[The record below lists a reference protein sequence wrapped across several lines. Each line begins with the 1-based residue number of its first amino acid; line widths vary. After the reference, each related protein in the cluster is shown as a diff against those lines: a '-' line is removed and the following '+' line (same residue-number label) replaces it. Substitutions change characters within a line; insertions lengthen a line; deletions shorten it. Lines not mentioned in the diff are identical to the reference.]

1 MSQSQSTTLAGPVTL
16 ATRAMQ
22 REAPRRTYAGMV
34 ARRFL
39 ANRMATAGLAVL
51 IVIVLLVLG
60 AGLLS
65 EHVLGH
71 TTYEQYLSDRFAPVG
86 TDGFLLGSDELGRD
100 TATRL
105 LYGGQVSLGV
115 AGLSI
120 VVSVLIGT
128 AVGIAAGY
136 FGGLVDSVLM
146 RVVDVMLAVPTL
158 FLLLLVAA
166 MFTLGPV
173 SLALLIAATA
183 WLGLARLLRGEV
195 LALRENDY
203 VAAAR
208 VIGASDWQVMVRH
221 LVPNI
226 LPVLIVWASLTIP
239 GLILAEAGLSFLGL
253 GIQPP
258 QPSWGNML
266 SNAQRVWNTSA
277 AMVIIPGLAIY
288 LTVFTINLV
297 GNGLRDALD
306 PRLGD

>member
-22 REAPRRTYAGMV
+22 REAPKRTYAGMV

-60 AGLLS
+60 AGLIS
-65 EHVLGH
+65 EQVLGH

-86 TDGFLLGSDELGRD
+86 DDGFLLGSDELGRD

-128 AVGIAAGY
+128 SVGIAAGY
-136 FGGLVDSVLM
+136 FGGLADTILM
-146 RVVDVMLAVPTL
+146 RIVDVMLAVPTL

-166 MFTLGPV
+166 MFTLGPI

-183 WLGLARLLRGEV
+183 WLSLARLLRGEV

-258 QPSWGNML
+258 RPSWGNML

-306 PRLGD
+306 PRLAD